1 MALALP
7 STAPCT
13 LVRPPQSSICPLR
26 IPATLGLSHRF
37 CCVFQFAYLS
47 CMGHSARVS
56 TSTSLITNLVSSKKF
71 SLKNCF
77 KLWPSHLHFHTSGG
91 GGVSIWPYPPN
102 KCQLHW
108 SQDWFPGTHKAGLG
122 DSCWSRLQESRT
134 AWPPCKWAGKGTAA
148 HTYRG
153 LGGLLHPHLALMP
166 LLNSQLPPRVS
177 LDPALQAA
185 PALAEAL
192 RYPAGLESA
201 APLLIQHW
209 PPASH
214 LGVCPT
220 PNPHIN
226 KSQPGPQLPRPSLLF
241 QVYCALQL
249 LNPQTQWVWLCPP
262 TQHHPVDGGCLPI
275 PVSWAFGCIF
285 TAVKA

>member
-91 GGVSIWPYPPN
+91 GGEVSIWPYPPN

-153 LGGLLHPHLALMP
+153 LGGPAPSPPGPHASPELPAATQGLPRSCTPSCSCLGRSPP
-166 LLNSQLPPRVS
+166 LPCRPGISRS
-177 LDPALQAA
+177 TSDPALTTCLTPGCLSHPQST
-185 PALAEAL
+185 
-192 RYPAGLESA
+192 YKQVSA
-201 APLLIQHW
+201 R
-209 PPASH
+209 PPA
-214 LGVCPT
+214 P
-220 PNPHIN
+220 
-226 KSQPGPQLPRPSLLF
+226 
-241 QVYCALQL
+241 
-249 LNPQTQWVWLCPP
+249 
-262 TQHHPVDGGCLPI
+262 
-275 PVSWAFGCIF
+275 
-285 TAVKA
+285 